1 MRSQK
6 IGLRLSDLPRKH
18 NTQIIE
24 QHVRGLIEQID
35 AVIESTHMSGF
46 HEITYELPTNFP
58 VDNMSKSDAQLYVYS
73 EVVGQYA
80 LSEDA
85 GGKGFTEVRLRMP
98 GVAVGAGANAA
109 AARAGAS
116 SRAGSGPTL
125 HIKWANGMDDEE
137 RRQRK
142 KLLDDY
148 IV

>member
-98 GVAVGAGANAA
+98 GVGAGTNG
-109 AARAGAS
+109 ARAGVPA
-116 SRAGSGPTL
+116 RATAGPTL